1 MFGLYKRGRAMREQN
16 QIGKMI
22 NYERNRAGLSLNE
35 LSKGLCSRAF
45 LMRVETGERTCDKMI
60 ADALLQR
67 AGVSADKFAY
77 LLSPKEQQLLK
88 LREQM
93 MSAVEEGNR
102 TAAPEL
108 IARYRRKAERKGK
121 LHRQLL
127 LLAQLMFDW
136 KCGGSTEGLQEKLV
150 EAWSITMEK
159 SPMEDMVAG
168 KKKDMGMTL
177 TEFVL
182 LMMYYRFLEE
192 QGNLAQASE
201 GYAWLLLHLERFAG
215 AEDRSRL
222 YPQLAYRR
230 MQLLMREGKTEE
242 AVRLSKKAVEQ
253 LQAEGKLFYLRKL
266 LRFLLAYDTDTPE
279 RKAKLAEILEDI
291 SWVYEKYAIEE
302 KEWIWNIPYGVA
314 NVEQFGDIIRA
325 RRKVLGLS
333 QEELSEG
340 ICDPVTI
347 SRIEKGKVAPKKQV
361 YQKLLERVGMTG
373 DRFELTIQVERPELF
388 AEADIACGL
397 MTLGY
402 NKEAEEILEE
412 LEKKMEGGD
421 KFSMQYFKSL
431 KATAL
436 YSQKK
441 ITPEEHSRLQEE
453 ALYLTVPKV
462 SLEKLADWSV
472 SFQEVRTINL
482 LAHSYDRDGRR
493 ENGIALLEILK
504 KQYEEKPFSLEY
516 YVACY
521 ESIAGNLGNL
531 LGNAGRYEEAIAI
544 SEKGIRL
551 GMGAGRGV
559 MVISSLYGVGWDMEQ
574 LWKTGAYTK
583 EESLPY
589 VKASYAL
596 SEIFEAEEQWEFYKK
611 HLERL
616 YSN

>member
-1 MFGLYKRGRAMREQN
+1 MREQN

-22 NYERNRAGLSLNE
+22 NYERNRAGLSLSE
-35 LSKGLCSRAF
+35 LSRGLCSRAF

-93 MSAVEEGNR
+93 MSAVEEGNK
-102 TAAPEL
+102 TTAPEL
-108 IARYRRKAERKGK
+108 IARYKRKAERKGK

-127 LLAQLMFDW
+127 LLAQVMFDW
-136 KCGGSTEGLQEKLV
+136 KCGSVEGLQEKLA
-150 EAWSITMEK
+150 EAWSITEGK
-159 SPMEDMVAG
+159 NSMEDVVSG
-168 KKKDMGMTL
+168 RVKDMGMAL

-182 LMMYYRFLEE
+182 LMMRYRFLEE
-192 QGNLAQASE
+192 QGEPAQASE
-201 GYAWLLLHLERFAG
+201 GYAWLLLHLEHFAG
-215 AEDRSRL
+215 EEDRSRL
-222 YPQLAYRR
+222 YPQLAYRLL
-230 MQLLMREGKTEE
+230 QILMREGKTEE
-242 AVRLSKKAVEQ
+242 AVQLAKKAVKQ
-253 LQAEGKLFYLRKL
+253 LQEAGKLFYLRRL
-266 LRFLLAYDTDTPE
+266 LRFLLEYDTDTPE
-279 RKAKLAEILEDI
+279 RKAKLAEVLDAL

-325 RRKVLGLS
+325 RRRVLGLS

-361 YQKLLERVGMTG
+361 YQKLLERIGMTG

-388 AEADIACGL
+388 AEADRACGL

-402 NKEAEEILEE
+402 SKEAEEILEE
-412 LEKKMEGGD
+412 LEAKMEGGD
-421 KFSMQYFKSL
+421 KFSLQYFKSL

-436 YSQKK
+436 YCQKK
-441 ITPEEHSRLQEE
+441 ITPKEHSRLQEE
-453 ALYLTVPKV
+453 ALYLTMPKV
-462 SLEKLADWSV
+462 SLEKLADWSF

-482 LAHSYDRDGRR
+482 LVHSYDRDGRR
-493 ENGIALLEILK
+493 EEGITLLEILK

-521 ESIAGNLGNL
+521 ESIVGNLGNL
-531 LGNAGRYEEAIAI
+531 LGNAGRYEEAIAV

-551 GMGAGRGV
+551 GMGAGRSA
-559 MVISSLYGVGWDMEQ
+559 MAISTLYGVGWDMEQ
-574 LWKTGAYTK
+574 LWKTGVYTK

-596 SEIFEAEEQWEFYKK
+596 SKIFEAEEQWEFYKQ
-611 HLERL
+611 HIERL
-616 YSN
+616 YLD

>member
-1 MFGLYKRGRAMREQN
+1 
-16 QIGKMI
+16 
-22 NYERNRAGLSLNE
+22 
-35 LSKGLCSRAF
+35 
-45 LMRVETGERTCDKMI
+45 
-60 ADALLQR
+60 
-67 AGVSADKFAY
+67 
-77 LLSPKEQQLLK
+77 
-88 LREQM
+88 M

-192 QGNLAQASE
+192 QGNLAQASD
-201 GYAWLLLHLERFAG
+201 GYAWLLLHFERFAE

-230 MQLLMREGKTEE
+230 MQLLMREGKNEE

-325 RRKVLGLS
+325 RRKVLGL
-333 QEELSEG
+333 
-340 ICDPVTI
+340 
-347 SRIEKGKVAPKKQV
+347 
-361 YQKLLERVGMTG
+361 
-373 DRFELTIQVERPELF
+373 
-388 AEADIACGL
+388 
-397 MTLGY
+397 
-402 NKEAEEILEE
+402 
-412 LEKKMEGGD
+412 
-421 KFSMQYFKSL
+421 
-431 KATAL
+431 
-436 YSQKK
+436 
-441 ITPEEHSRLQEE
+441 
-453 ALYLTVPKV
+453 
-462 SLEKLADWSV
+462 
-472 SFQEVRTINL
+472 
-482 LAHSYDRDGRR
+482 
-493 ENGIALLEILK
+493 
-504 KQYEEKPFSLEY
+504 
-516 YVACY
+516 
-521 ESIAGNLGNL
+521 
-531 LGNAGRYEEAIAI
+531 
-544 SEKGIRL
+544 
-551 GMGAGRGV
+551 
-559 MVISSLYGVGWDMEQ
+559 
-574 LWKTGAYTK
+574 
-583 EESLPY
+583 
-589 VKASYAL
+589 
-596 SEIFEAEEQWEFYKK
+596 
-611 HLERL
+611 
-616 YSN
+616 